1 MKIIFFSGT
10 GNSKY
15 AAERIARVVGANQ
28 SDIIDAGRGM
38 KTDSPAIVT
47 DPDVVVCTPV
57 YAWRMPEVLED
68 WIRSSNFKAVRRIWY
83 VMTCGDQIGGADKY
97 NARLSKDLGCQ
108 HMGTAEIIMPEN
120 YIAMFNAPF
129 EEESRK
135 IIAAAKGVIDK
146 AGWLI
151 ALGEPIPPARQAL
164 VWKIGSTVFNPA
176 FKALFIKDKAFVAG
190 SGCAGC
196 GLCVEKCPLNNISLV
211 GGKPSWG
218 GNCTHCMA
226 CICYCPEEAI
236 EYGSASKGKFRYS
249 LERVMEEEK

>member
-15 AAERIARVVGANQ
+15 AAERIARVVGADQ

-68 WIRSSNFKAVRRIWY
+68 WIRSSNFNAVRRIWY
-83 VMTCGDQIGGADKY
+83 VMTCGDQIGDADKY

-120 YIAMFNAPF
+120 YIAMFDTP
-129 EEESRK
+129 EPEESK
-135 IIAAAKGVIDK
+135 EIIRSAGPAIEQAARFIKNKEAFPLPRIGFADRIKSG
-146 AGWLI
+146 
-151 ALGEPIPPARQAL
+151 L
-164 VWKIGSTVFNPA
+164 VNPA
-176 FKALFIKDKAFVAG
+176 FYPLFVKAGAFTTDAEC
-190 SGCAGC
+190 SGCGK
-196 GLCVEKCPLNNISLV
+196 CVQVCPLNNVTLV
-211 GGKPSWG
+211 EERPVWG
-218 GNCTHCMA
+218 ETCTHCMA
-226 CICYCPEEAI
+226 CIAYCPTGAI
-236 EYGSASKGKFRYS
+236 EYGRKSVGKLRYRCP
-249 LERVMEEEK
+249 E